1 MKGPLINMSKII
13 IGIAAGN
20 HDASISVI
28 KNNKLV
34 YAGHSERYSKIKNDK
49 YLNEEIIED
58 ALSYIDSPVDT
69 ICFYERPWL
78 KKSRQLYAGQYKSFF
93 TNFYYKK
100 CIKTLK
106 NRLNNVPKIKY
117 VRHHKAHAAHAYLS
131 PFDEAIV
138 LVVDSIGEWDTISF
152 WLYRDNDLILLESI
166 KYPFSLGLFYTA
178 FTQYVG
184 LKPNEDEYILMGMSA
199 FGNLES
205 VDYFI
210 DKFNF
215 NLINYEKMY
224 NYNFHKGV
232 RVSLNEFSSVD
243 IAAAV
248 QFLLEKM
255 LCKLA
260 SRVEYYQNMYKVDN
274 LVYSGGVALNCVANS
289 NVFLKNFSNNLFI
302 FPNPGD
308 SGTSTGAALVENKQR
323 INFDS
328 IYLGYSMKNLDT
340 DAVDSI
346 VDYIL
351 KNRIVGLAHG
361 RAEFGPRAL
370 GNRSLLADPR
380 FKSIK
385 DEVNKIKQ
393 REKFRPFAPVILEE
407 KFSEYFET
415 LGLKSSPYMQY
426 TLKCKYPELFPSII
440 HVDNTSRVQTV
451 NKNQNEFLYL
461 LLSKFYEKTGCPM
474 LLNTSLNI
482 KGMPI
487 LNDISDVKQFES
499 LYGVK
504 IFYAT

>member
-1 MKGPLINMSKII
+1 MKGYLINMNKTI

-28 KNNKLV
+28 KNNRLV

-49 YLNEEIIED
+49 YLNKEIIED
-58 ALSYIDSPVDT
+58 ALSYIDGSVDI

-100 CIKTLK
+100 CIKALK
-106 NRLNNVPKIKY
+106 NQLNNIPKIKY
-117 VRHHKAHAAHAYLS
+117 IRHHKAHAAHAYLS

-152 WLYRDNDLILLESI
+152 WLYKDNDLTLLESI

-178 FTQYVG
+178 LTQYVG

-199 FGNLES
+199 FGNLEAAE
-205 VDYFI
+205 YFK
-210 DKFNF
+210 DKFKF
-215 NLINYEKMY
+215 DLTNYKRMY

-232 RVSLNEFSSVD
+232 QEKLNNLNNID
-243 IAAAV
+243 IAAAT
-248 QFLLEKM
+248 QFLLEEM
-255 LCKLA
+255 LRQLVKKI
-260 SRVEYYQNMYKVDN
+260 YDYQCMYNINN
-274 LVYSGGVALNCVANS
+274 LVYSGGVALNCVANT
-289 NVFLKNFSNNLFI
+289 NIFLKKFNNNIFI

-308 SGTSTGAALVENKQR
+308 SGTSVGAALVENKQKVR
-323 INFDS
+323 FDS
-328 IYLGYSMKNLDT
+328 IYLGYKMKELEVNDIN
-340 DAVDSI
+340 SI
-346 VDYIL
+346 VDYLIQN
-351 KNRIVGLAHG
+351 KIVGLAHG

-380 FKSIK
+380 FDNIK

-407 KFSEYFET
+407 KFNEYFET
-415 LGLKSSPYMQY
+415 FGLKSSPYMQY
-426 TLKCKYPELFPSII
+426 TFKCKYPELFPSII
-440 HVDNTSRVQTV
+440 HVDHTSRIQTI
-451 NKNQNEFLYL
+451 NKDQNKFLYL
-461 LLSKFYEKTGCPM
+461 LLSNFYEKTNCPM

-482 KGMPI
+482 KGKPI
-487 LNDISDVKQFES
+487 LNDVNDAKQFES

>member
-1 MKGPLINMSKII
+1 MSKNKTIV
-13 IGIAAGN
+13 GVAAGN

-28 KNNKLV
+28 RDNTLV
-34 YAGHSERYSKIKNDK
+34 YAAHSERYSKIKNDK
-49 YLNEEIIED
+49 YLNKEIIDD
-58 ALSYIDSPVDT
+58 ALSCTDGFVDT
-69 ICFYERPWL
+69 ICFYERPLL
-78 KKSRQLYAGQYKSFF
+78 KKTRQLYAGQYKSVFS
-93 TNFYYKK
+93 NFYYRECLRKIRK
-100 CIKTLK
+100 Q
-106 NRLNNVPKIKY
+106 LNNTPEVKY
-117 VRHHKAHAAHAYLS
+117 IRHHKAHAAQAYLS

-178 FTQYVG
+178 FTQYIG

-426 TLKCKYPELFPSII
+426 TLKCKYPELFSSII

-482 KGMPI
+482 KGKPI
-487 LNDISDVKQFES
+487 LNDVSDAKQFES
-499 LYGVK
+499 MYGVK
-504 IFYAT
+504 IFYAA

>member
-1 MKGPLINMSKII
+1 MSKII

-178 FTQYVG
+178 FTQYIG

-426 TLKCKYPELFPSII
+426 TLKCKYPELFSSII